1 MSLAT
6 ALRHPE
12 TFRGVFPQHADLH
25 PHPSPRG
32 VISELPAALPG
43 VHRVDV
49 TLQKPFDHD
58 TGTLYDPDNH
68 RRAD

>member
-12 TFRGVFPQHADLH
+12 TFRGVFPAHADLH
-25 PHPSPRG
+25 PHHSPRG
-32 VISELPAALPG
+32 QVLAAPGALPG

-58 TGTLYDPDNH
+58 TGMLYDPDNT
-68 RRAD
+68 RKAD